1 MYFSIIIPV
10 FNRPDEINTLLV
22 SLTLQTVPNFEVILV
37 EDGSTVTCKEVVEC
51 FSGVMSIK
59 YLLQENT
66 GQGFARNHGMEV
78 AQGEYFLFF
87 DSDCTLPKNYLDKL
101 QNAILERKLDAHG
114 GPDDAGE
121 GFTPWQKAMN
131 FSMTSFLTTG
141 GIRGKLK
148 GKSKYQARGY
158 NMGFSRR
165 VYEKI
170 GGFVHP
176 NMAED
181 IEISLRIKKAGFKL
195 ELVKEAFVYHR
206 RKKNLSSFVRQGFQF
221 GRNRVF
227 IRRYHS
233 DAVKWV
239 HLLPFGFLMGI
250 PLILLLYFLYPFLS
264 LLLALGYVVWI
275 LLVFIAATL
284 EVRSTKVGLLAI
296 LTSVGQL
303 CGYGA
308 GVLFERLRQVIQSHK
323 PR

>member
-10 FNRPDEINTLLV
+10 YNRPDEINALLE
-22 SLTLQTVPNFEVILV
+22 SLTRQTNQNFEVILV
-37 EDGSTVTCKEVVEC
+37 EDGSSVTCKEVVQG
-51 FSGVMSIK
+51 FTGALTIK
-59 YLLQENT
+59 YLQQENT
-66 GQGFARNHGMEV
+66 GQGFARNHGMKV
-78 AQGEYFLFF
+78 AQGDYFLFF
-87 DSDCTLPKNYLDKL
+87 DSDCTLPEIYLEKL
-101 QNAILERKLDAHG
+101 HHAILVQRLDAHG

-121 GFTPWQKAMN
+121 EFSPWQKAMN

-148 GKSKYQARGY
+148 DKSKYQARGF

-165 VYEKI
+165 VFEKI

-181 IEISLRIKKAGFKL
+181 IEISLRIKKEGFKL
-195 ELVKEAFVYHR
+195 ELVEEAFVFHR
-206 RKKNLSSFVRQGFQF
+206 RKNTLSSFIRQGFKF

-239 HLLPFGFLMGI
+239 HLLPLGFILGI
-250 PLILLLYFLYPFLS
+250 PLVLAFYFWWPLLSFF
-264 LLLALGYVVWI
+264 LALGYGLWL
-275 LLVFIAATL
+275 LLVFLMASL
-284 EVRSTKVGLLAI
+284 KYRSFSVGLLAI
-296 LTSVGQL
+296 LTSTGQL

-308 GVLFERLRQVIQSHK
+308 GLLFESLRLVHQRNTTN
-323 PR
+323 

>member
-10 FNRPDEINTLLV
+10 FNRPNEINALLE
-22 SLTLQTVPNFEVILV
+22 SLTRQSVPNFEVILV
-37 EDGSTVTCKEVVEC
+37 EDGSTITCKEVMEG
-51 FSGVMSIK
+51 FSGALSIK

-78 AQGEYFLFF
+78 ALGDYFLFF
-87 DSDCTLPKNYLDKL
+87 DSDCILPENYLEML
-101 QNAILERKLDAHG
+101 QQAILVRKLDAHG

-148 GKSKYQARGY
+148 DKSKYQARGF

-165 VYEKI
+165 VFEEI

-195 ELVKEAFVYHR
+195 ELVEEAFVYHR
-206 RKKNLSSFVRQGFQF
+206 RKNTFSSFVRQAFQF
-221 GRNRVF
+221 GRNRMF

-233 DAVKWV
+233 EAVKWV
-239 HLLPFGFLMGI
+239 HLLPLGFLMGI
-250 PLILLLYFLYPFLS
+250 PLILVLYFMYPSLS
-264 LLLALGYVVWI
+264 FLLALGYSVWI
-275 LLVFIAATL
+275 ILVFLTATQ
-284 EVRSTKVGLLAI
+284 EVRSA
-296 LTSVGQL
+296 
-303 CGYGA
+303 
-308 GVLFERLRQVIQSHK
+308 R
-323 PR
+323 